1 MKRTDGRWAIVVPV
15 KRLAVAKTRL
25 AERAEVRADLA
36 LAMALDTVA
45 AARAADAVARVVVV
59 TDEPSAAEAVTRMG
73 ALVVADAP
81 DAGLNPALVHGARA
95 AADLDPTLAIAALS
109 SDLPA
114 LRPGDLDG
122 VLDAAIHHGRCLV
135 SDVDG
140 TGTTLLAS
148 RDAGSFTP
156 RFGPNS
162 RQAHLDDGAYDATA
176 DAALSVRRDVDTVD
190 DLRAAVQ
197 LGIGPATSAAL
208 RRHPLWVSAEPD
220 GTA

>member
-1 MKRTDGRWAIVVPV
+1 MKRPDGRWAIVVPI

-45 AARAADAVARVVVV
+45 AARAAVTVARVVVV

-81 DAGLNPALVHGARA
+81 GAGLNPALVHGARA
-95 AADLDPTLAIAALS
+95 AAGVDPGLAVAALS

-114 LRPGDLDG
+114 LHSGDLDA
-122 VLDAAIHHGRCLV
+122 VLRTAIDHGRCLV

-140 TGTTLLAS
+140 TGTTLLAA
-148 RDAGSFTP
+148 RDAESFAP

-176 DAALSVRRDVDTVD
+176 DAALSLRRDVDTVD
-190 DLRAAVQ
+190 DLRAAVE

-208 RRHPLWVSAEPD
+208 RRHPLWASTES
-220 GTA
+220 